1 MEFDHVDEL
10 SITGDLTIDFW
21 LCLRRWPEKWIDL
34 IAKKHNDRKS
44 EYCVRIKNSETAEFY
59 FGFYQTA
66 VVLSWSPNDVIS
78 LGEWTHVTCVRKSGE
93 FARIYI
99 DGMHLYEKRLSADFG
114 IEKTRASLTIAASSS
129 ESDFAGEMRN
139 IRIWQR
145 ALDDDQII
153 PLMDNSEISGT
164 NLLAGCCFA
173 HGGQFDE
180 KGRHPGDASGSQ
192 AGDSFF
198 SGEVSDDQLSRKKEI
213 ASCFKKLIIDCPEDY
228 AEELAR
234 IPDIY
239 PAYERLGDA
248 FFEQKKWGAAANIF
262 SGMLSSDGRMPKF
275 SVFQK
280 MRAALN
286 EIKNS
291 ETSRNAWIN
300 TCSSNAIA
308 AQSCYNMI
316 SSGMPEKALTD
327 FAVLARKLFGESP
340 AGDLWVDSF
349 QSLSDLFHGSR
360 SEIPNS
366 SFCNSLVTQKKIIV
380 SGMGWSGSGAL
391 YDYFREFRGVRSVKG
406 EFTHIEGESGL
417 FDLSKSLSD
426 VPGFKN
432 KLLKHFGLV
441 LLGLATYGTSAGYKT
456 SRSARSYS
464 LSKAKSHS
472 YAAGV
477 NIFIKSIASI
487 ISEGPQD
494 RIDAQLFAQIASTLL
509 DDTCIGKNSQNDKF
523 VLLDNVVHIKNVKA
537 MSFIDNAILFATFR
551 DPRSNFVAMKREL
564 GCFLTSAYDYATNY
578 RKVRK
583 KFQSDLSTISR
594 NRDNVV
600 VVQFENFVLSEAYRR
615 QVMESAALETADQ
628 DQFRYFQPS
637 VSEKNVFIHE
647 SYENQDEIRIIEN
660 EIPEYCVDVHQIK
673 VASEQVSALPVIPQ
687 IEKKDQPGGQRNN
700 ATVRTGHALFRSFTK
715 PFKGPDKKQEIISS
729 QAEVLNKSGFFDQQ
743 WYLLEYPDVA
753 SAAIDP
759 VEHYLRFGADEG
771 RNPSPTF
778 DTLYYLQTNPDVAAA
793 RVNPL
798 FHYIEFGIS
807 EGRQPCG

>member
-21 LCLRRWPEKWIDL
+21 LCLRCWPDRWIDL
-34 IAKKHNDRKS
+34 IAKKHNERKS

-59 FGFYQTA
+59 FGFYQAA
-66 VVLSWSPNDVIS
+66 VVLNWSPNDAIR
-78 LGEWTHVTCVRKSGE
+78 LGEWTHVTCVIKCGE

-99 DGMHLYEKRLSADFG
+99 DGMHLYEKRLPADIS
-114 IEKTRASLTIAASSS
+114 IEKTGASLTIASGR
-129 ESDFAGEMRN
+129 ESDFAGKMRN

-145 ALDDDQII
+145 ALDDEQII
-153 PLMDNSEISGT
+153 LLMDNTGVSGT
-164 NLLAGCCFA
+164 DLLAGCCFA
-173 HGGQFDE
+173 HDGQFYE
-180 KGRHPGDASGSQ
+180 KDRHPGDASGSH
-192 AGDSFF
+192 AHDGFF
-198 SGEVSDDQLSRKKEI
+198 SGEVSDDQISRKKEI
-213 ASCFKKLIIDCPEDY
+213 ASCFNKLIIDCPDEY
-228 AEELAR
+228 FESLAR

-248 FFEQKKWGAAANIF
+248 FFKQKKWGAAANIF
-262 SGMLSSDGRMPKF
+262 SGMLSSDVRMPKF

-286 EIKNS
+286 EIKNP

-316 SSGMPEKALTD
+316 SSGMHERALAD
-327 FAVLARKLFGESP
+327 FSVLVRKLFGESP

-349 QSLSDLFHGSR
+349 QSLSDLFQSSR
-360 SEIPNS
+360 PEIPNS
-366 SFCNSLVTQKKIIV
+366 SVCNSPVPQKKIIV

-391 YDYFREFRGVRSVKG
+391 YDFFREFRGVRSVKG

-426 VPGFKN
+426 VPGFKK

-464 LSKAKSHS
+464 LSKARNHS

-487 ISEGPQD
+487 IPEGPQD
-494 RIDAQLFAQIASTLL
+494 RIDAQSFAQIASTFL
-509 DDTCIGKNSQNDKF
+509 DNTCIGKYSQNDDF

-537 MSFIDNAILFATFR
+537 MSFIDNALLFATFR
-551 DPRSNFVAMKREL
+551 DPRSNFVAMKKEL
-564 GCFLTSAYDYATNY
+564 GCFLTSACDYATNY

-583 KFQSDLSTISR
+583 KFESDLSTMGR

-673 VASEQVSALPVIPQ
+673 LASEQASALPVIPQ
-687 IEKKDQPGGQRNN
+687 SEKRDQPGGQRNN
-700 ATVRTGHALFRSFTK
+700 PTTGTGNGLLRSFIK
-715 PFKGPDKKQEIISS
+715 PFKGPDKKQETISR
-729 QAEVLNKSGFFDQQ
+729 QAEVLNESGWFDQQ
-743 WYLLEYPDVA
+743 WYLSEYPDVA

-807 EGRQPCG
+807 EGRRPCG